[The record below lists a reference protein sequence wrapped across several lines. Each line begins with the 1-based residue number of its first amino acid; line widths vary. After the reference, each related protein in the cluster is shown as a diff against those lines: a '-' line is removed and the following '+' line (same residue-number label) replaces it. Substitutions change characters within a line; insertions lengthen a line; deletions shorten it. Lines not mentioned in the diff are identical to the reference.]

1 MIDHPYRDGATEG
14 DWWWFDAMHYRKTG
28 KFTEAMLEATRDMSS
43 PHHLYA
49 LGYLTHVAADTV
61 GHAYVNLYCG
71 GPYRS
76 QAQRHKTGENFQDVF
91 NLLEETG
98 VDFNYSKLHALYN
111 FNFAGVISA
120 RSPPRTRR
128 CRQTSRRSSRTRST
142 ASTRRMPTPIPTTPS
157 GSPPATS
164 TTPIASGTAS

>member
-1 MIDHPYRDGATEG
+1 
-14 DWWWFDAMHYRKTG
+14 MHYRKSG
-28 KFTEAMLEATRDMSS
+28 KLTDGAARGDARLSS

-91 NLLEETG
+91 NLLGETG
-98 VDFNYSKLHALYN
+98 LDFNYSKLHAPLQLQLRR
-111 FNFAGVISA
+111 
-120 RSPPRTRR
+120 RSPSRPRTR
-128 CRQTSRRSSRTRST
+128 
-142 ASTRRMPTPIPTTPS
+142 
-157 GSPPATS
+157 
-164 TTPIASGTAS
+164 